1 MSYECGRIVGIH
13 NTRQAACDQI
23 ETFLFHDRMDEEAGH
38 EYLYTLRRSEGNPE
52 QTVVT
57 KWVKEYTE
65 PTVWRSLQGVA
76 YPVSGVTS

>member
-13 NTRQAACDQI
+13 NTRQAARDAV
-23 ETFLFHDRMDEEAGH
+23 ETFLFHDRMDEEVGH
-38 EYLYTLRRSEGNPE
+38 EYLYTLRASEGNAL

-65 PTVWRSLQGVA
+65 PTVWRSLQNVA
-76 YPVSGVTS
+76 YPISEVTA